1 MNDSWISIYTD
12 TDVQHIYILHALL
25 ESEGI
30 KSTIL
35 NKASSSYPLIG
46 EAELLVEAKDAEKA
60 DEIIKSHAKG
70 QPD

>member
-1 MNDSWISIYTD
+1 MNDSWISVYTD

-35 NKASSSYPLIG
+35 NKSSSSYPLIG
-46 EAELLVEAKDAEKA
+46 EAELLVEPENAEKA
-60 DEIIKSHAKG
+60 GQIIKSHSAE
-70 QPD
+70 QPG